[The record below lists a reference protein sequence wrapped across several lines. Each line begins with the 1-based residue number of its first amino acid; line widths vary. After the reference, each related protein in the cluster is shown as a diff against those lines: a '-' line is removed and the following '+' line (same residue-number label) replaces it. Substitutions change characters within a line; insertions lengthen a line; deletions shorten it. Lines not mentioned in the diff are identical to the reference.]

1 LYVFEQDCFYVVV
14 FGNFVEFVR
23 MDFVG
28 RPGRIALIAFAA
40 AVSVFV
46 VLPGVGD
53 SGG

>member
-1 LYVFEQDCFYVVV
+1 VFADYFFEVVV
-14 FGNFVEFVR
+14 FVYFVEFVR